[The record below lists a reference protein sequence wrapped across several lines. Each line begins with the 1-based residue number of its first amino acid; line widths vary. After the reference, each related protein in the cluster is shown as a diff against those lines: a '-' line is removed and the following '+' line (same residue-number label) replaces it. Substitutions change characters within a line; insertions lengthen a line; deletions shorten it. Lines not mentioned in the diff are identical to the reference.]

1 MSGGNRP
8 TGESESEQEAVRRH
22 IPVSEAVKQEYQKK
36 LGDEFGAVFYEISND
51 WASALVRLKEYRVLF
66 SDQETVKLLNAA
78 GGAFMWDIQ
87 QILWQDLLLHVT
99 RLTDAAKMGRHE
111 NLSVRALPPFCER
124 PELQAKYPELH
135 TTVQGLVETAIT
147 AAENPRDWRNRRI
160 SHTDRELALDPEAE
174 SLAPTSLRQV
184 QAALDA
190 VHAVIRAIANRV
202 LEHDIGND
210 VIGNLRAGEFL
221 AHLKQLVACVQ
232 YVEGIIDPEG
242 TAPITDKEIAE
253 GFVKRIGRHLEW
265 NEFRQV
271 IELREAARRF
281 R

>member
-1 MSGGNRP
+1 M
-8 TGESESEQEAVRRH
+8 
-22 IPVSEAVKQEYQKK
+22 SEAIKQEYKEK
-36 LGDEFGAVFYEISND
+36 LGEEFGTVFYEIWND
-51 WASALVRLKEYRVLF
+51 WASGLVRLKEYRVLF

-99 RLTDAAKMGRHE
+99 RLTDPAKMGRRE
-111 NLSVRALPPFCER
+111 NLSVQALPPFCER
-124 PELQAKYPELH
+124 PELQAEYPELH
-135 TTVQGLVETAIT
+135 ATVQGLVRMAIT

-160 SHTDRELALDPEAE
+160 SHTDRELAIDPEAE
-174 SLAPTSLRQV
+174 SLAPTSLGQV

-190 VHAVIRAIANRV
+190 VHAVIQAIANGV
-202 LEHDIGND
+202 LKHDIGND
-210 VIGNLRAGEFL
+210 VIGQPRAGEFL

-232 YVEGIIDPEG
+232 YVEGIIDPGG
-242 TAPITDKEIAE
+242 TARITDRDVAE
-253 GFVKRIGRHLEW
+253 GFVRRMGRRLGW
-265 NEFRQV
+265 NDFRQV